1 MEGKGEGTRNILKV
15 ILRQW
20 MYGGARKQDKD
31 EGSGGVRKELI
42 SEARYG
48 NRKCLIEAQTDQGG
62 G

>member
-31 EGSGGVRKELI
+31 EGSEGVRKE
-42 SEARYG
+42 SSFQRQDMG
-48 NRKCLIEAQTDQGG
+48 IESV
-62 G
+62 